1 MRKPVIVDIIKRD
14 GLKPG
19 DVMRSLGGVEIEGS
33 RVLDERTVIYP
44 DGPHFVLATQNV
56 IEDVQTQIL
65 LSNEAMAQLRT
76 YG

>member
-19 DVMRSLGGVEIEGS
+19 DAMRSLGGVEIEGS

-56 IEDVQTQIL
+56 IMETETQLL
-65 LSNEAMAQLRT
+65 LSAEAMEQLRSF
-76 YG
+76 